1 MKKFKYICRV
11 VLLISTFLYFGF
23 FVMAIESLTENNPQA
38 AFISLLILLILIV
51 ICKYAFKDED
61 LDNYKPSNWKYY
73 GDL

>member
-23 FVMAIESLTENNPQA
+23 FVMAMESLTETNPQL
-38 AFISLLILLILIV
+38 AFLLLFILLGMIA
-51 ICKYAFKDED
+51 ICKYLFKDED

>member
-1 MKKFKYICRV
+1 MKKFKYICRL

-23 FVMAIESLTENNPQA
+23 FVMAAESLTENNPQA
-38 AFISLLILLILIV
+38 AFISLLILLIMLV
-51 ICKYAFKDED
+51 ICKYVFKGED